1 MWVMMVVLLVGRD
14 AFFVLDLG
22 LDVVNCVRGF
32 DLKGNCLPCKSLDKN
47 LHPTTKTQ
55 NEVEGGLLL
64 NIIIRKSAAI
74 LELLASE
81 N

>member
-1 MWVMMVVLLVGRD
+1 MWVMTVALLVGRD

-22 LDVVNCVRGF
+22 FHVVDCIGGF
-32 DLKGNCLPCKSLDKN
+32 DKGNRLPSKSLDEI
-47 LHPTTKTQ
+47 LHTTAKTQ

-64 NIIIRKSAAI
+64 NVIIRKSAAV